1 MVKTLVL
8 NSSNIV
14 AGTSNSVL
22 RYNFPQGGVSL
33 RDETIAVQQISLYNS
48 VFNISA
54 SLDNNVFSYIWVDG
68 TTNTITM
75 PADGI
80 HLSLAQLNAYMQS
93 VMVANTHYMI
103 SGTSYVYFL
112 ELVVNQSRYAY
123 QINAFALSASI
134 ASAKGWTLPS
144 GTLTWALPTITAGIV
159 PMLQVPATSFQD
171 LIGFSAGKYP
181 NSVISGTS
189 PSWVQTPVITSPY
202 SELSDFP
209 PQIEPQTTYLGL
221 CSLVNNRFVIPNQAI
236 VSITPIDVDFGGLFS
251 IQYSY
256 AAFNKVEDGNYTSFD
271 FRFVDSLGEAI
282 EFQDPNIMI
291 ILVMKNRSE
300 IEY

>member
-14 AGTSNSVL
+14 AGTNNSVL

-33 RDETIAVQQISLYNS
+33 RDETIAVQEISLYNS
-48 VFNISA
+48 VFNVSA

-68 TTNTITM
+68 TINTITM

-93 VMVANTHYMI
+93 VMVSNTHYML

-134 ASAKGWTLPS
+134 ASTKVWTQPS
-144 GTLTWALPTITAGIV
+144 SATWALPTTNPIV

-181 NSVISGTS
+181 NSVISGSS
-189 PSWVQTPVITSPY
+189 PAWVQTPVITSPY
-202 SELSDFP
+202 SALSDFP

-221 CSLVNNRFVIPNQAI
+221 CSLVNNRYVIPNQAI
-236 VSITPIDVDFGGLFS
+236 VSITPIDVDFGGLFNL
-251 IQYSY
+251 QYSY
-256 AAFNKVEDGNYTSFD
+256 PAFNKVEDGNYTSFD
-271 FRFVDSLGEAI
+271 FRFVDSLGEQI

-291 ILVMKNRSE
+291 ILLLRNKSE
-300 IEY
+300 LDY

>member
-22 RYNFPQGGVSL
+22 RYNFPQGGVYLS
-33 RDETIAVQQISLYNS
+33 DETIAVQQISLYNS

-93 VMVANTHYMI
+93 VMVSNGHYMI

-123 QINAFALSASI
+123 QINAFAISSTI
-134 ASAKGWTLPS
+134 ATAKGWTLPS
-144 GTLTWALPTITAGIV
+144 SPTWALPTNPIV
-159 PMLQVPATSFQD
+159 PMLVVPATNFQD

-181 NSVISGTS
+181 NSVIAGS
-189 PSWVQTPVITSPY
+189 PPSQTQTPAITSPY
-202 SELSDFP
+202 SVLSDFS
-209 PQIEPQTTYLGL
+209 PQIEPQTSYLGL

-236 VSITPIDVDFGGLFS
+236 TSITPVEADFGGLFN

-256 AAFNKVEDGNYTSFD
+256 LAFNKVENGNYTSFD
-271 FRFVDSLGEAI
+271 FRFVDSLGDQIAFE
-282 EFQDPNIMI
+282 DPNILI
-291 ILVMKNRSE
+291 ILVMKNIDER
-300 IEY
+300 Y